1 MSSSSENFRSREFPM
16 TEEDYQF
23 LRQLAGRETGIE
35 LSEAKREMV
44 YSRLVRRI
52 RSLGL
57 MDFAGYRHY
66 LEKNKHLELTHFVN
80 AITTNLTSFFRE
92 GHHFEALRT
101 TLLPEIIK
109 QNAQRRSL
117 RIWSAG
123 CSTGEEPYSLA
134 MTLQDS
140 GLCKGWDAKILATD
154 VDSNVLAHAT
164 AGQYGRE
171 KIQGLPQDLQQRHF
185 VRTEREEMVQVDPRI
200 SAWVTFR
207 QLNLLHEWPMS
218 GPFDIIFCRNVVIYF
233 SKDTQ
238 RQLFDRFASLMAV
251 GGYLCIG
258 HSETLHG
265 ITDRFESL
273 GRTIYRKRF

>member
-1 MSSSSENFRSREFPM
+1 M
-16 TEEDYQF
+16 TEDDYQF
-23 LRQLAGRETGIE
+23 LRKLAGKETGIE
-35 LSEAKREMV
+35 LSDAKREMV

-57 MDFAGYRHY
+57 KDFADYCNF
-66 LEKNKHLELTHFVN
+66 LDKNKHQEMTHFVN

-92 GHHFEALRT
+92 GHHFEAMRT
-101 TLLPEIIK
+101 TLLPELVK

-117 RIWSAG
+117 RVWSAG

-134 MTLQDS
+134 MTLLDS
-140 GLCKGWDAKILATD
+140 GLFKGWDAKILATD

-164 AGQYGRE
+164 AGLYHRE

-185 VRTEREEMVQVDPRI
+185 VRTEREEMLQIDPRV
-200 SAWVTFR
+200 SAWVSFR

-218 GPFDIIFCRNVVIYF
+218 GPFDLIFCRNVVIYF
-233 SKDTQ
+233 SKETQ

-273 GRTIYRKRF
+273 GRTMYRKRF